1 MKKLFTLIAAAM
13 TVLSAQA
20 TDYTTKL
27 VVKIY
32 GSVQF
37 SEDKTVSV
45 TEQSDGNYTLNLKNF
60 ILPNVM
66 NVGTINVENVKGI
79 KCGNVTVLNTAQSIY
94 IQNGDDSSVDSW
106 YGPALGDVPITL
118 LGEIKG
124 ESLKALLNISFGGM
138 DIAVELG
145 EGIESLGQLPNAGFS
160 EFHTATYSNKTSQE
174 PNGWHSFMSATG
186 SLVGQV
192 AGAAHT
198 FTSTETAPSSKDGKS
213 VQVKSTVGKVA
224 VLTYSAN
231 GTITTGR
238 LKAGSITASNA
249 DNCSF
254 SDLTSTDVDANSDP
268 FYTVLTQKPDAMKV
282 WLKYK
287 VGGGNGNTTT
297 SARRA
302 TVSAII
308 NDGTYV
314 QDPEKTDYS
323 SSIIARASNT
333 DIASNNEAWQEL
345 TLPFTYT
352 ESDAQPKAILVTMS
366 TCSVASGGSTVSNS
380 PDILTVDSVQLVY
393 NCSLQSLTYKGQ
405 TVTFDASNFASID
418 VNGTFS
424 LSDLQLTTDAAGA
437 YTSYKVT
444 TSEDYDDDGNPI
456 EVTNLAIAITS
467 GDLKNAKTY
476 NVTLNNA
483 DVSGIEKTVVAPA
496 QTSTDVKIYNAAGQ
510 RISSLQRGLN
520 IIVKDGKTIKMMKR

>member
-213 VQVKSTVGKVA
+213 VQVKSTVGEVA

>member
-27 VVKIY
+27 VVKI
-32 GSVQF
+32 GGAVQF
-37 SEDKTVSV
+37 SENKTVSV

-66 NVGTINVENVKGI
+66 SVGTINVENVKGI

-160 EFHTATYSNKTSQE
+160 EFHTAAYSNKTSQE

-213 VQVKSTVGKVA
+213 VQVKSTVGKVVA
-224 VLTYSAN
+224 VTYSAN

-254 SDLTSTDVDANSDP
+254 SDLTSTDVDANNDP

-287 VGGGNGNTTT
+287 VGGNGNTST

-393 NCSLQSLTYKGQ
+393 NCSLKSLTYKG
-405 TVTFDASNFASID
+405 TPVTFDASNFASID